1 MLVAER
7 LSPWHDRLFPPLLR
21 QDAVVA
27 RSDQMLDA
35 FIAHVNTTNART
47 GLQKI
52 LPGTVRPH
60 MFRRIL
66 SA

>member
-1 MLVAER
+1 
-7 LSPWHDRLFPPLLR
+7 
-21 QDAVVA
+21 
-27 RSDQMLDA
+27 MLDA

-47 GLQKI
+47 GLQI
-52 LPGTVRPH
+52 IPPGTVRPH